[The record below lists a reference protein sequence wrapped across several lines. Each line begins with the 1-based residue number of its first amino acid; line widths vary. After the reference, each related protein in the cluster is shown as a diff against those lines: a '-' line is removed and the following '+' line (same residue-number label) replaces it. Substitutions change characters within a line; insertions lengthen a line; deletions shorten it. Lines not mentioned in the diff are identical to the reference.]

1 MSSKPNYLKSQL
13 EDYFFFSSL
22 NYAKTLLDITFFKL
36 APINLVEL
44 RLILIKKL
52 MKYP

>member
-13 EDYFFFSSL
+13 EDFFFL
-22 NYAKTLLDITFFKL
+22 VVWIMLKTLLDITFFKL